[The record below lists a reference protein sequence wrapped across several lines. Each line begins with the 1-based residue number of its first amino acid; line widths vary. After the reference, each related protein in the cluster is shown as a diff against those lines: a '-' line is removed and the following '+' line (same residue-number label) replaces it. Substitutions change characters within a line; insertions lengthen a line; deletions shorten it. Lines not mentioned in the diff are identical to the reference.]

1 MENALG
7 HIETLGL
14 GTAIAALDASCKA
27 ADVTLIGFEKIIGVA
42 QGVGVNIQI
51 AGEVSAVKAAVEA
64 GVDAGNRV
72 GRVISSNV
80 IPRPHEEVDKL
91 IEKFKISITEDNLL
105 KGKNNKPEKKD
116 IKKEE
121 K

>member
-1 MENALG
+1 VENALG

-64 GVDAGNRV
+64 GVEAGNRV
-72 GRVISSNV
+72 GKVISSNV

-91 IEKFKISITEDNLL
+91 IEKFKMSPLQEKSEQN
-105 KGKNNKPEKKD
+105 KKNKSEKKD
-116 IKKEE
+116 TNKEE
-121 K
+121 

>member
-51 AGEVSAVKAAVEA
+51 AGEVSAVKAAVAAGVEA
-64 GVDAGNRV
+64 GNKV

-91 IEKFKISITEDNLL
+91 IDKFKITPEDNLQE
-105 KGKNNKPEKKD
+105 GKKNKSEKKD
-116 IKKEE
+116 INKEE